1 MLDQTSPTKASHL
14 VPTCKSPDLT
24 DSGSAPPPVLHPKI
38 ATSAANIPRGAQY
51 GSCLESRH
59 HMTAF
64 LVRFG
69 AVLEGEGGHLFER
82 FRNQKNTASHTPRG
96 SPARPTHSAQAPK
109 ALQDGQR
116 QSMPLS
122 RGPCRRQW
130 PSSLGQTGVF
140 GFSGSDQVERGGPR
154 GLRCRSCTTPPRWA
168 AIPRPQFH
176 ARALRAAPPLSG
188 PRFPQSEFFEVV
200 DSLRLRPLSL
210 YLFICIDIHLPDG
223 GGGAAF

>member
-1 MLDQTSPTKASHL
+1 MPRETLGSHDFERTEMVDQPSPTKASHL
-14 VPTCKSPDLT
+14 VPTCKSPYLT
-24 DSGSAPPPVLHPKI
+24 DSVSAPPPVLHPRI

-109 ALQDGQR
+109 SLQDGR
-116 QSMPLS
+116 RHAMPPT

-154 GLRCRSCTTPPRWA
+154 GLRCSSCATPPHWA
-168 AIPRPQFH
+168 ALLRSQPQ

-188 PRFPQSEFFEVV
+188 PH
-200 DSLRLRPLSL
+200 LRQGLA
-210 YLFICIDIHLPDG
+210 G
-223 GGGAAF
+223 